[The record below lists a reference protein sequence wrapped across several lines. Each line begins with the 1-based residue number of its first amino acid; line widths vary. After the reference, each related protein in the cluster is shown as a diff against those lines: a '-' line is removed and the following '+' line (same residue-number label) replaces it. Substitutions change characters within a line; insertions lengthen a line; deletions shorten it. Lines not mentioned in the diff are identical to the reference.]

1 MMDRGNGQSH
11 SNYWRL
17 RLHFDC
23 HPFVRLEAPQLGES
37 LYRSTKPRRLVV
49 NNYTSPRYHFES
61 VGRGYVRKN
70 GAGSY
75 GAGRGDRIDGSA
87 AIAARA
93 QLPNGCKRV
102 VTTMEVFDEGRG
114 GKYR

>member
-1 MMDRGNGQSH
+1 VATDKVTRIIGACASILTAIHLFVSKLPNLESH
-11 SNYWRL
+11 
-17 RLHFDC
+17 FTGV
-23 HPFVRLEAPQLGES
+23 PS
-37 LYRSTKPRRLVV
+37 LDVILVV

-93 QLPNGCKRV
+93 QLPNGCERV
-102 VTTMEVFDEGRG
+102 VTTMEVVDEGRG